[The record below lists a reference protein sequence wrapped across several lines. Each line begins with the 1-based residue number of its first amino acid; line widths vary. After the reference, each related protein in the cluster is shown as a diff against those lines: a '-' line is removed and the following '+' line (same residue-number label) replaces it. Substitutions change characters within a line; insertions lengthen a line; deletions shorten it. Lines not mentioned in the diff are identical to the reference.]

1 MRHSAGPLGQQ
12 WCDESGF
19 ARPGISDYF
28 YQYGPLHG
36 DGKCNDVGSVFDKAT
51 GACTSGG
58 GQVGYFGNK
67 VLAVSYGGTL
77 GLYGYKGDDVP
88 GRSG

>member
-1 MRHSAGPLGQQ
+1 MR
-12 WCDESGF
+12 
-19 ARPGISDYF
+19 DYF

-36 DGKCNDVGSVFDKAT
+36 DGKCGVGSVWAK

-58 GQVGYFGNK
+58 EVGYFGNK

-77 GLYGYKGDDVP
+77 DLSGYKGAMYAVGPDQEP
-88 GRSG
+88 LYPIRAG